1 MPKIRFVSADGDV
14 TVADAE
20 VGQSIMQVAVGNGID
35 GVVGECGGS
44 RMCATCHVHVDLS
57 DIGDVPEMSE
67 DENELLDFAA
77 SERSELSRLSCQ
89 LPVSE
94 EMDGITVAL
103 PERQT

>member
-1 MPKIRFVSADGDV
+1 MPKIRFVRADGSV
-14 TVADAE
+14 TVVDAD

-35 GVVGECGGS
+35 GIVGECGGS

-57 DIGDVPEMSE
+57 GVGGVPVVSE
-67 DENELLDFAA
+67 DEDELLDFAA
-77 SERSELSRLSCQ
+77 SPRSELSRLSCQ

>member
-1 MPKIRFVSADGDV
+1 MPKIRFVRPDGSA
-14 TVADAE
+14 TVVDAD
-20 VGQSIMQVAVGNGID
+20 VGQSIMLVAVGHGID
-35 GVVGECGGS
+35 GIVGECGGS

-57 DIGDVPEMSE
+57 GVGGVPAMSE

-89 LPVSE
+89 LPVTE
-94 EMDGITVAL
+94 EMDGVTVNL